1 MLATRVRE
9 RPCSSLAR
17 RSSLGRLTCSSPSAC
32 STVIG
37 SETVCESSPLGPLT
51 LTVWPVMVMSTPAGT
66 GIDLRPIRD
75 MFLSLQL
82 PDEGEDFPA
91 NAPLAGLPVG
101 QQSLGRRND
110 RDAQATEHPR
120 ELVGLGVHPQA
131 GLGHAL
137 DAGEAALAVLAV
149 LELNNQTLADS
160 AFLGLLGRPGGD
172 VALRLE
178 DLGDVRL
185 DLREG
190 HGHLVVVRLVGVTQT
205 REHVCDRVRHRHGYS
220 STFLAG
226 VPHGGAYGEAVL
238 LLVTRKPSTRRAARP

>member
-17 RSSLGRLTCSSPSAC
+17 RSSLGRLTASSPFSAF

-37 SETVCESSPLGPLT
+37 SATVCDSSPLGPLT
-51 LTVWPVMVMSTPAGT
+51 LTVWPVMVTSTPAGT

-75 MFLSLQL
+75 MSKSPL
-82 PDEGEDFPA
+82 PNEGEDFPA

-101 QQSLGRRND
+101 QQPLGRRND
-110 RDAQATEHPR
+110 RDAQAAEHPR
-120 ELVGLGVHPQA
+120 ELVGLGVHPEA
-131 GLGHAL
+131 GLRNAL

-149 LELNNQTLADS
+149 LELNDQTPADG
-160 AFLGLLGRPGGD
+160 AFLRLLGRPGGD
-172 VALRLE
+172 VTLGLE

-205 REHVCDRVRHRHGYS
+205 GQHVCDRVRHRHGYS

-226 VPHGGAYGEAVL
+226 VPGAG
-238 LLVTRKPSTRRAARP
+238 SRPTAKRYYKSGLPGS